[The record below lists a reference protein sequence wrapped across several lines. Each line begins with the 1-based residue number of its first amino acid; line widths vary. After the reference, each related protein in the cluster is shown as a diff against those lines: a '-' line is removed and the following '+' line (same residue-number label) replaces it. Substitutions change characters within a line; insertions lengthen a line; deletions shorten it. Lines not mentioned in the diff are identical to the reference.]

1 MSLRHSG
8 NYADREP
15 LALDT
20 FVEKHRDT
28 LEALA
33 DSDEP
38 AAPVAVAVLEAYE
51 TYE

>member
-1 MSLRHSG
+1 MSIHRSR

-20 FVEKHRDT
+20 FVEKHRET

-33 DSDEP
+33 ESDEP
-38 AAPVAVAVLEAYE
+38 AAPVAIATLQAYE
-51 TYE
+51 IYE